1 MQTGIR
7 AALSLATK
15 CPPGQYDLFPPPFV
29 PPSWISPLSVCLVVA
44 LCSQPADWLSGSCVC
59 VCVCTAH
66 RSERV
71 HERVNRFRSEVA
83 ASFFFFWEEVYFLA
97 GKKRHDD
104 DDDDGYKDVKD
115 DDGCPSTSAGSG
127 QWMLILCR
135 AVLWHLCVR
144 APQDP
149 PIVTNSPFLVP
160 SFLSIFCLLHVLYE
174 FYTRMQQCC
183 TSLLVHQIWLS
194 SSWG

>member
-1 MQTGIR
+1 M
-7 AALSLATK
+7 
-15 CPPGQYDLFPPPFV
+15 C
-29 PPSWISPLSVCLVVA
+29 
-44 LCSQPADWLSGSCVC
+44 
-59 VCVCTAH
+59 
-66 RSERV
+66 
-71 HERVNRFRSEVA
+71 
-83 ASFFFFWEEVYFLA
+83 FLA

-149 PIVTNSPFLVP
+149 PIVTNSLVLVP

-194 SSWG
+194 SS

>member
-15 CPPGQYDLFPPPFV
+15 CPSGQYHLFPPPFV

-44 LCSQPADWLSGSCVC
+44 LCSQPADWLSGSCGGVC
-59 VCVCTAH
+59 VCAAH
-66 RSERV
+66 CRERV
-71 HERVNRFRSEVA
+71 HERVNRFRSEVT
-83 ASFFFFWEEVYFLA
+83 ASFFFFWEEVCFLA
-97 GKKRHDD
+97 GKKRHD

-149 PIVTNSPFLVP
+149 PIVTNSLFLVP
-160 SFLSIFCLLHVLYE
+160 SFLSIFLFVACFVWVLHPDAAVLYL
-174 FYTRMQQCC
+174 
-183 TSLLVHQIWLS
+183 TSSAPDLVE
-194 SSWG
+194 

>member
-1 MQTGIR
+1 M
-7 AALSLATK
+7 
-15 CPPGQYDLFPPPFV
+15 C
-29 PPSWISPLSVCLVVA
+29 
-44 LCSQPADWLSGSCVC
+44 
-59 VCVCTAH
+59 
-66 RSERV
+66 
-71 HERVNRFRSEVA
+71 
-83 ASFFFFWEEVYFLA
+83 FLA

-115 DDGCPSTSAGSG
+115 DDGCPSTSPGSG

-149 PIVTNSPFLVP
+149 PIVTNSLFLVP

-174 FYTRMQQCC
+174 FYTRMQQHY

-194 SSWG
+194 SS

>member
-44 LCSQPADWLSGSCVC
+44 LCSQPADWLSGSCGGVC
-59 VCVCTAH
+59 VCVLHT
-66 RSERV
+66 
-71 HERVNRFRSEVA
+71 A
-83 ASFFFFWEEVYFLA
+83 ASVCMNVWTDLEVKWQLLFFFFWEEVYFLA
-97 GKKRHDD
+97 GKKRH